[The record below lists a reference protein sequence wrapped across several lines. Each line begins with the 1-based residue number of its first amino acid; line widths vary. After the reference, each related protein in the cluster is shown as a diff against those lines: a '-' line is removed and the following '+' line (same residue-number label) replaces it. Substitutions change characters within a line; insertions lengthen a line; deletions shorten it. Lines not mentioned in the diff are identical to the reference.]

1 MSQTSQTEF
10 ETAARAALNAR
21 EASEIVRRYQQGL
34 GRPIISAE
42 LNGFRL
48 VAVGKVVKWSKG
60 WRFFTD
66 FLIDHLKDT
75 IGRTWATQAL
85 REGKEHPVFEW
96 LRTMNSVVTA
106 NRSTNG
112 TGAFQSTCKGHLGA
126 LWRLG
131 YALYLI
137 EHNDQMDA
145 KIVKRLRSPVSFRA
159 TYHETQIA
167 SVFAISGF
175 RLKMAEMGRTS
186 SASPEFW
193 ATRAGGT
200 RYAVEA
206 KCKDRWKSAIPIES
220 DEFRNE
226 LRQWVRDQ
234 LYNASIKK
242 LENAVYCFEL
252 SLLAD
257 LDADQWKDVAGQIR
271 TVLSEAENLKI
282 KGKPPVPAYV
292 IVTNNVDVLAHQE
305 FTSNRVAMLFGFCMD
320 DWFENGVEV
329 EIEKAFDSH
338 DKHRDI
344 HSIFKCLEEIEEIPQ
359 SFDGTPTI
367 LDENGIEIRM
377 QVAVG
382 AQIEYPDATGSP
394 RKGIVYDVTT
404 ANEEAWLCVE
414 SDGEHHIVKMP
425 LEKHEVEAVQKYG
438 NAVFGKPE
446 EKQKDLGGDPFKF
459 YDWISSVYAK
469 YDRDGL
475 LVQVK
480 DHKDFETISALSTE
494 ALRVRAAR
502 EVTKAAIATSGRAG
516 KV

>member
-1 MSQTSQTEF
+1 MSPTSQTEF

-226 LRQWVRDQ
+226 LR
-234 LYNASIKK
+234 
-242 LENAVYCFEL
+242 
-252 SLLAD
+252 
-257 LDADQWKDVAGQIR
+257 
-271 TVLSEAENLKI
+271 
-282 KGKPPVPAYV
+282 
-292 IVTNNVDVLAHQE
+292 
-305 FTSNRVAMLFGFCMD
+305 
-320 DWFENGVEV
+320 
-329 EIEKAFDSH
+329 
-338 DKHRDI
+338 
-344 HSIFKCLEEIEEIPQ
+344 
-359 SFDGTPTI
+359 
-367 LDENGIEIRM
+367 
-377 QVAVG
+377 
-382 AQIEYPDATGSP
+382 
-394 RKGIVYDVTT
+394 
-404 ANEEAWLCVE
+404 
-414 SDGEHHIVKMP
+414 
-425 LEKHEVEAVQKYG
+425 
-438 NAVFGKPE
+438 
-446 EKQKDLGGDPFKF
+446 
-459 YDWISSVYAK
+459 
-469 YDRDGL
+469 
-475 LVQVK
+475 
-480 DHKDFETISALSTE
+480 
-494 ALRVRAAR
+494 
-502 EVTKAAIATSGRAG
+502 
-516 KV
+516 